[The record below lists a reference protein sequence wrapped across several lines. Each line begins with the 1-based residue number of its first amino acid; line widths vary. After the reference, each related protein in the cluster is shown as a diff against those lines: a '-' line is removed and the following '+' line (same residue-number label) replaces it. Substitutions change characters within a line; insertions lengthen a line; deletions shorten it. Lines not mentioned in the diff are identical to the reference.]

1 MLVRG
6 GPPSGP
12 ETEQGLKR
20 GHGLPAPIVAK
31 DEFNQEVRVQYSGP
45 IDHDLVRFGLRLV
58 RPKSFLGARNSRFWP
73 TD

>member
-6 GPPSGP
+6 GLPSGP

-31 DEFNQEVRVQYSGP
+31 DEF
-45 IDHDLVRFGLRLV
+45 IKKF
-58 RPKSFLGARNSRFWP
+58 ARNIPAFSI
-73 TD
+73 TILSGSACGL

>member
-1 MLVRG
+1 MLARG
-6 GPPSGP
+6 GLPSGP

-31 DEFNQEVRVQYSGP
+31 DEFIKKLARNIP
-45 IDHDLVRFGLRLV
+45 ALFDHDLVRFGLRLV